1 MTKTEGPRSGI
12 ISQRHGSADPDPD
25 PPQNVMDPQHCL
37 LLQNKLNTYK
47 ACPTLR
53 LSGVC
58 SPLPRPPPPPSP
70 CHSWRDEPPPPDCT
84 ESPSGAGLALKNPPK
99 KNQKHAP

>member
-70 CHSWRDEPPPPDCT
+70 CHSWRDEPPPDCT